1 MERSYGK
8 LFWNEVSISTE
19 NQTVRRFYKKLR
31 KENAEKDSDVYF
43 GNENSFEEQNVET
56 TEGNTEK
63 QTKGHDEN
71 IAEFECKGINKKQG
85 TGTILNLFKKQEG
98 VTSTAEKKQTTKIY
112 FEDIANFTGIICP
125 KIAVEVGKEI
135 LPIIISSRNNTKDC
149 QGLSV
154 LSRL

>member
-1 MERSYGK
+1 MERSCEK

-43 GNENSFEEQNVET
+43 GNENSFEEQNVAT

-71 IAEFECKGINKKQG
+71 IAEFECKGINKKQE
-85 TGTILNLFKKQEG
+85 TGTILNLFLKNKKELPAQLRKNRQLKFILKTLQILQ
-98 VTSTAEKKQTTKIY
+98 VLYVPRQQSKLVKKYYQ
-112 FEDIANFTGIICP
+112 
-125 KIAVEVGKEI
+125 
-135 LPIIISSRNNTKDC
+135 
-149 QGLSV
+149 
-154 LSRL
+154 

>member
-1 MERSYGK
+1 MERSCEK

-43 GNENSFEEQNVET
+43 GNENSFEEQNVAT

-71 IAEFECKGINKKQG
+71 IAEFECKGINKKQE
-85 TGTILNLFKKQEG
+85 TGTILNLFLKNKKELPAQLR
-98 VTSTAEKKQTTKIY
+98 KNRQLK
-112 FEDIANFTGIICP
+112 F
-125 KIAVEVGKEI
+125 I
-135 LPIIISSRNNTKDC
+135 LKTLQIL
-149 QGLSV
+149 QV
-154 LSRL
+154 LYVPR

>member
-1 MERSYGK
+1 MERSCEK

-43 GNENSFEEQNVET
+43 GNENSFEEQNVAT

-71 IAEFECKGINKKQG
+71 IAEFECKGINKKQE
-85 TGTILNLFKKQEG
+85 TGTILNLFLKNKKELPAQLR
-98 VTSTAEKKQTTKIY
+98 KNRQLK
-112 FEDIANFTGIICP
+112 F
-125 KIAVEVGKEI
+125 I
-135 LPIIISSRNNTKDC
+135 LKTLQILYVPR
-149 QGLSV
+149 
-154 LSRL
+154 